1 MFRPVPSLPSQPL
14 RLPLLSSAA
23 SALGALLGSAA
34 LLAFMTL
41 GAPTAA
47 HAQSTAPAKPATAKS
62 ATASPAGAKQ
72 ASASKDAGA
81 VKKTT
86 TQSAKRSAKKP
97 VEQPEP
103 EVEIAAADDKQLA
116 AAKEV
121 LLGESGCEFNQKIQV
136 DANAQHPGYVD
147 MSFNK
152 KKYTMKP
159 VLSPTG
165 ALRLEDVRSE
175 ALMIQIASKTMLMN
189 QKTGQRLVDNCVH
202 PEQSTVSADSGPAVL
217 LK

>member
-1 MFRPVPSLPSQPL
+1 MSRSVAFPFPVLA
-14 RLPLLSSAA
+14 SAG

-34 LLAFMTL
+34 LVAFMTL
-41 GAPTAA
+41 GAPAA
-47 HAQSTAPAKPATAKS
+47 VQAQSAAPAKPAA
-62 ATASPAGAKQ
+62 AKQ
-72 ASASKDAGA
+72 ASVAKDTSAAKKASA
-81 VKKTT
+81 
-86 TQSAKRSAKKP
+86 QSSKRSAKKP

-103 EVEIAAADDKQLA
+103 EVAITDADEQQLA

-121 LLGESGCEFNQKIQV
+121 LLGESGCEFDQKIQV

-175 ALMIQIASKTMLMN
+175 ALMIQIASKTMVMN

-202 PEQSTVSADSGPAVL
+202 PQQRTVSADSGAPVL

>member
-1 MFRPVPSLPSQPL
+1 MSRPVPSLSA
-14 RLPLLSSAA
+14 RLPLLASAG
-23 SALGALLGSAA
+23 SALGALLGNAA
-34 LLAFMTL
+34 LVAFMTL
-41 GAPTAA
+41 AVPGAVQ
-47 HAQSTAPAKPATAKS
+47 AQSAAPAKPAPAKAGGTAP
-62 ATASPAGAKQ
+62 ASAKQ
-72 ASASKDAGA
+72 ASVSKDAAA
-81 VKKTT
+81 VKKATNPP
-86 TQSAKRSAKKP
+86 AKKSAKKAAEP
-97 VEQPEP
+97 QPEP
-103 EVEIAAADDKQLA
+103 EVEITAADEQQLA

-159 VLSPTG
+159 ILSPTG

-175 ALMIQIASKTMLMN
+175 ALMIQIASKTMVMN

-202 PEQSTVSADSGPAVL
+202 ADQRTVSVDTGPAVL